1 MLAKALAHESGAC
14 FINLHIS
21 TITEKWYGDSNKL
34 VSAVFSLARKLQP
47 SIVFIDEIDAVLG
60 QRRSGEHE
68 ASGMVKAEFMT
79 QWDGLTSATRSGSG
93 DPQRICILGA
103 TNRIQDIDEAIL
115 RRMPKKFPVALPN
128 ASQRA
133 NIFDLILRGTHI
145 DEPNFDRDYIVRLS
159 AGMSGSDIKEACRD
173 AAMGPVR
180 EYIRKMKKEG
190 RLRQGV
196 NPGDVRG
203 LRTEDF
209 FGRGR
214 GLREVDEL
222 DEVLD
227 EVVGGKEGA
236 AARRIHTTEESD
248 ASSSDTTESA
258 EDKFR
263 DSAYHDVEGA
273 RVR

>member
-1 MLAKALAHESGAC
+1 VGRP
-14 FINLHIS
+14 
-21 TITEKWYGDSNKL
+21 D
-34 VSAVFSLARKLQP
+34 
-47 SIVFIDEIDAVLG
+47 
-60 QRRSGEHE
+60 QR
-68 ASGMVKAEFMT
+68 
-79 QWDGLTSATRSGSG
+79 
-93 DPQRICILGA
+93 PQRICILGA

-128 ASQRA
+128 ASQRHK
-133 NIFDLILRGTHI
+133 IFTLILRGTQI
-145 DEPNFDRDYIVRLS
+145 DAPNFDLDYVVRTS

-196 NPGDVRG
+196 NPKDVRG
-203 LRTEDF
+203 LQTEDF

-222 DEVLD
+222 DDVQG
-227 EVVGGKEGA
+227 EVVNVKEDG
-236 AARRIHTTEESD
+236 RRIHTTEESD
-248 ASSSDTTESA
+248 TTSSSGTESG
-258 EDKFR
+258 EEKFR
-263 DSAYHDVEGA
+263 DSAYHDAEGA